1 MRKRSSQQSRRTKKR
16 SDFYCVRSPEYVRY
30 SMAMAFILILSPV
43 GSVVGESVSFD
54 HSEELTILEQFSP
67 EVSAAFERALSD
79 SGSYEGHDGNWILL
93 SEKDLD
99 FLIDVLP
106 SGNLETVSW
115 MDATYVWTPHK
126 SAGSLEILERLEGLD
141 LIELFIPD
149 KEQKKTPRFIPND
162 PDFPEQWHLSNT
174 GQTGGLQGED
184 VNITGAWD
192 SYNGSGVTI
201 SIVDD
206 GLDHAH
212 PDLSPNYE
220 ASTSYDFCDSDSDP
234 SPSGNDAHGT
244 AAGGVAAAA
253 GNNAVDVA
261 GAGFGANLAGSR
273 LIACWGGDSLDAS
286 ALGYMPQDI
295 DIYSNSWGPSDDGA
309 TISGP
314 GPLTLSA
321 IENGVYNGRGGL
333 GNIYTF
339 AAGNGLQNDD
349 DSNADGFTNNRFT
362 IAVTAVDHNGEQ
374 SWYAEPGANIL
385 VAAPSEGDGEG
396 ITTTDVA
403 GSSGY
408 NGGDVTHSFGGT
420 SSATP
425 LVSGVISLMLEANG
439 NLSWRD
445 VQEIIVLTSKKNDLS
460 DTSWGANGA
469 GHLVSHKYGFGVIDA
484 GAATSMASNWSNLM
498 PESNAT
504 YGPTTTPLSISEE
517 SGWIESQFTVT
528 DNMSIESVSIMV
540 DISHSNRGDLDI
552 ELMSPAGTISV
563 LRSSNGDTGD
573 DIQDWIYGSVH
584 HWGESSAGNWT
595 LRLKDSSSGVVG
607 TLNSWGL
614 TLHGVDLESDH
625 DDDGLLT
632 VDEINVHGTDPYNPD
647 TDGDGLDDAF
657 EVENGTDPL
666 MSDSD
671 IDGLLDGDE
680 VEDFLTDP
688 LNSDTDGDGL
698 LDGQEIT
705 IYESDPLVFDPD
717 DDGDLYYHFDDC
729 DDSNPGVNPGRPDIL
744 NGIDDDC
751 DDMIDEGYN
760 FTDRDGD
767 GLKDWPEFH
776 IHGTDYLDHDTDD
789 DGLSDGDEILIYF
802 TDPLLA
808 DEDLDADG
816 RYWFEDCDD
825 SDPLVSPDALE
836 YLDGID
842 NDCDSEVDEDYLDTD
857 SDSDGLSD
865 YDEFNVRFTNPFHP
879 DSDGDGLSDGH
890 EITVSSTDPLVFDYD
905 EDADGFYWFE
915 DCDDQ
920 DASSS
925 PVGVEILDKK
935 DNDCDGFSDE
945 DFIDLDS
952 DEDGLSDYDEVHIHD
967 TQPLN
972 YDTDG
977 DLMSDGDEVLL
988 FGTDPKSFDSD
999 EDMDGYY
1006 WFEDC
1011 NDLDPDIRPDADE
1024 SWDGLDQNCNALV
1037 DENIDRPS
1045 ELGHP
1050 TGAAIVWE
1058 ASNESMVI
1066 MAPEIPEGV
1075 NATMYWSLNGIP
1087 LNQFETGDAGAI
1099 EVDPLRCAEESIL
1112 GVLCESSESHVLELR
1127 IVDSGVQTILVWNLD
1142 IRTWSEPPT
1151 LSDQLLD
1158 VISGP
1163 LGFTI
1168 IGCIV
1173 LILAISVA
1181 SAWIVT
1187 RRRAVLKEALDA
1199 YGFSEQHIHEVSA
1212 PQNIP
1217 RAPDFNRD

>member
-1 MRKRSSQQSRRTKKR
+1 MRSSI
-16 SDFYCVRSPEYVRY
+16 
-30 SMAMAFILILSPV
+30 AMAFILFLSPI
-43 GSVVGESVSFD
+43 GSVAGGLVSDDSFD
-54 HSEELTILEQFSP
+54 GDAILQEFSP
-67 EVSAAFERALSD
+67 GVSAAFERALSD
-79 SGSYEGHDGNWILL
+79 HDSYEGHNGSWILL
-93 SEKDLD
+93 SQEDAD

-106 SGNLETVSW
+106 SGHLDAVDW
-115 MDATYVWTPHK
+115 MDGTYVWTPYK
-126 SAGSLEILERLEGLD
+126 SAKSLEVLERLEDLD
-141 LIELFIPD
+141 FIELFIPD
-149 KEQKKTPRFIPND
+149 KQHQKTPRLIPND
-162 PDFPEQWHLSNT
+162 PDFPDQWHLSNT

-184 VNITGAWD
+184 VNITGVWN

-201 SIVDD
+201 SIIDD
-206 GLDHAH
+206 GLDHSH

-234 SPSGNDAHGT
+234 TPSGNDAHGT
-244 AAGGVAAAA
+244 AAGGVAAAT
-253 GNNAVDVA
+253 GNNGVDVT

-295 DIYSNSWGPSDDGA
+295 DIYSNSWGPSDNGA

-321 IENGVYNGRGGL
+321 IENGAYNGRGGL

-362 IAVTAVDHNGEQ
+362 IAVTAVDHNGVQ

-385 VAAPSEGDGEG
+385 VAAPSDGDGEG

-408 NGGDVTHSFGGT
+408 NEGDVTDSFGGT

-445 VQEIIVLTSKKNDLS
+445 VQEIIVLTSKKNHIS
-460 DTSWGANGA
+460 DVSWASNGA

-484 GAATSMASNWSNLM
+484 GAATSMALNWSNLV
-498 PESNAT
+498 PESNST
-504 YGPTTTPLSISEE
+504 YGPTTTSLSISEE
-517 SGWIESQFTVT
+517 SGWVESQFIVT

-552 ELMSPAGTISV
+552 ELMSPSGTISV
-563 LRSSNGDTGD
+563 LRGSNNDTGD
-573 DIQDWIYGSVH
+573 DIQDWVYGSVH

-595 LRLKDSSSGVVG
+595 LRLKDSSPGTTG
-607 TLNSWGL
+607 TLNSWSL

-632 VDEINVHGTDPYNPD
+632 VDEINLHGTDPYDSD
-647 TDGDGLDDAF
+647 TDDDGLDDAF
-657 EVENGTDPL
+657 EVGGGTNPL
-666 MSDSD
+666 VSDSD
-671 IDGLLDGDE
+671 IDGLIDGDE
-680 VEDFLTDP
+680 VEIFLTDP

-698 LDGQEIT
+698 LDGQEIA
-705 IYESDPLVFDPD
+705 IYGSDPLIFDPD
-717 DDGDLYYHFDDC
+717 SDGDLYYHFDDC
-729 DDSNPGVNPGRPDIL
+729 DDSDPGVNPGRPDIL

-751 DDMIDEGYN
+751 DQMIDEGYN

-776 IHGTDYLDHDTDD
+776 IHSTDYLDHDTDD
-789 DGLSDGDEILIYF
+789 DGLSDGDEVLIYF
-802 TDPLLA
+802 TDPLIA
-808 DEDLDADG
+808 DEDSDADG

-825 SDPLVSPDALE
+825 SNPLISPDALE

-842 NDCDSEVDEDYLDTD
+842 NDCDNEVDEDYLDTD

-865 YDEFNVRFTNPFHP
+865 YEEFNLRFTNPFHP

-890 EITVSSTDPLVFDYD
+890 EISTSLTDPLVFDKD

-920 DASSS
+920 DANSS

-952 DEDGLSDYDEVHIHD
+952 DVDGLSDYDEVHIHD
-967 TQPLN
+967 TQPLD

-988 FGTDPKSFDSD
+988 FETDPKSFDSD
-999 EDMDGYY
+999 EDMDGFY
-1006 WFEDC
+1006 WFDDC
-1011 NDLDPDIRPDADE
+1011 DDLDPEIRPDANE
-1024 SWDGLDQNCNALV
+1024 LWDGLDQNCNTLV
-1037 DENIDRPS
+1037 DEGINRFS
-1045 ELGHP
+1045 ELGH
-1050 TGAAIVWE
+1050 TIGAAIVWE
-1058 ASNESMVI
+1058 ASNDSMVI
-1066 MAPEIPEGV
+1066 TAPSIPEGV
-1075 NATMYWSLNGIP
+1075 NATMYWSLDGIP
-1087 LNQFETGDAGAI
+1087 LNQYETGDLSSI
-1099 EVDPLRCAEESIL
+1099 EIGPLRCAEEDIL
-1112 GVLCESSESHVLELR
+1112 RSLCESPEPHMLELR
-1127 IVDSGVQTILVWNLD
+1127 LVDSGIQTILVWSLD

-1151 LSDQLLD
+1151 LSEQLLD

-1163 LGFTI
+1163 LGFAI
-1168 IGCIV
+1168 IGCII
-1173 LILAISVA
+1173 LILAITVA
-1181 SAWIVT
+1181 VT
-1187 RRRAVLKEALDA
+1187 GMVSRRRAVLKEALEA
-1199 YGFSEQHIHEVSA
+1199 YGFSEQHIHEASA

>member
-1 MRKRSSQQSRRTKKR
+1 M
-16 SDFYCVRSPEYVRY
+16 RY
-30 SMAMAFILILSPV
+30 SIAMAFILILSPV
-43 GSVVGESVSFD
+43 GSAAERLVSTESSD
-54 HSEELTILEQFSP
+54 RYAILEGFSP

-79 SGSYEGHDGNWILL
+79 IDSFEAHNGSWILL
-93 SEKDLD
+93 SEREID

-106 SGNLETVSW
+106 RGHLEAVGW
-115 MDATYVWTPHK
+115 MDGTYVWTPYK
-126 SAGSLEILERLEGLD
+126 SGKTLEVLETLEKMNFID
-141 LIELFIPD
+141 LFIPD
-149 KEQKKTPRFIPND
+149 KQREKAPRLIPND

-174 GQTGGLQGED
+174 GQTGGLQNED
-184 VNITGAWD
+184 VNITGAWN

-201 SIVDD
+201 SIIDD

-253 GNNAVDVA
+253 GNNGVNVT
-261 GAGFGANLAGSR
+261 GAGFGANLAGGR
-273 LIACWGGDSLDAS
+273 LIACWGGDSLEAS

-362 IAVTAVDHNGEQ
+362 IAVTAVNHNGEQ

-425 LVSGVISLMLEANG
+425 LVSGIISLMLEANG

-445 VQEIIVLTSKKNDLS
+445 VQEIIVLTSKKNDIN
-460 DTSWGANGA
+460 DVSWATNGA

-484 GAATSMASNWSNLM
+484 GAATSMASNWTNLV

-504 YGPTTTPLSISEE
+504 YGPTTTPISIPEE
-517 SGWIESQFTVT
+517 SGWVESQFTVT
-528 DNMSIESVSIMV
+528 DNMSIESVSIIV

-552 ELMSPAGTISV
+552 ELVSPAGTTSV
-563 LRSSNGDTGD
+563 LRGSNGDTGE

-584 HWGESSAGNWT
+584 HWGESAVGNWT
-595 LRLKDSSSGVVG
+595 LRLKDSSPGVTG

-614 TLHGVDLESDH
+614 TLHGIDLESDH

-632 VDEINVHGTDPYNPD
+632 VDEINIHNTDPYDSD
-647 TDGDGLDDAF
+647 TDDDGLNDAF
-657 EVENGTDPL
+657 EVENGTNPL
-666 MSDSD
+666 VSDSD
-671 IDGLLDGDE
+671 IDGLSDGDE
-680 VEDFLTDP
+680 VEHFLTDA
-688 LNSDTDGDGL
+688 LNPDTDGDGL

-705 IYESDPLVFDPD
+705 IYGSNPLIFDPD
-717 DDGDLYYHFDDC
+717 EDGDLYYHFDDC
-729 DDSNPGVNPGRPDIL
+729 NDSDPTINPGRPESL

-751 DDMIDEGYN
+751 DQTIDEGYN
-760 FTDRDGD
+760 FTDRDND
-767 GLKDWPEFH
+767 GLKDWPEYH
-776 IHGTDYLDHDTDD
+776 IHGTDYLDRDTDD
-789 DGLSDGDEILIYF
+789 DLISDGDEILVYF
-802 TDPLLA
+802 TNPLLA
-808 DEDLDADG
+808 DEDLDSDG

-825 SDPLVSPDALE
+825 SNPQISPDALE

-842 NDCDSEVDEDYLDTD
+842 NDCDNEVDEDYLDSD
-857 SDSDGLSD
+857 FDSDGLTD
-865 YDEFNVRFTNPFHP
+865 YEEFNLRFTNPFHP

-890 EITVSSTDPLVFDYD
+890 EISISATDPLVFDSD
-905 EDADGFYWFE
+905 EDSDGFYWFE

-920 DASSS
+920 DANSS

-945 DFIDLDS
+945 DFINLDS
-952 DEDGLSDYDEVHIHD
+952 DLDGLSDYDEVHLHN
-967 TQPLN
+967 TEPLI

-977 DLMSDGDEVLL
+977 DFLGDGDEVLL
-988 FGTDPKSFDSD
+988 FDTNPNLFDSD
-999 EDMDGYY
+999 EDGDGYH
-1006 WFEDC
+1006 WFVDC
-1011 NDLDPDIRPDADE
+1011 DDLRPDINPDATE
-1024 SWDGLDQNCNALV
+1024 FWDGLDQNCNGVV
-1037 DENIDRPS
+1037 DESINRFS
-1045 ELGHP
+1045 ELKHP
-1050 TGAAIVWE
+1050 IDAMIVWQ
-1058 ASNESMVI
+1058 ASNESMVV
-1066 MAPEIPEGV
+1066 MAPSIPEGV
-1075 NATMYWSLNGIP
+1075 NATMYWTLNGIP
-1087 LNQFETGDAGAI
+1087 LNQYETEALGFI
-1099 EVDPLRCAEESIL
+1099 EIGPLNCAEEDIL
-1112 GVLCESSESHVLELR
+1112 SSLCESSELHVLELR
-1127 IVDSGVQTILVWNLD
+1127 LVDSGIQTILVWNVD
-1142 IRTWSEPPT
+1142 VQTWSEPPA
-1151 LSDQLLD
+1151 LSQQFLEA
-1158 VISGP
+1158 IAGP
-1163 LGFTI
+1163 IGFAV

-1173 LILAISVA
+1173 LLLAIFVA
-1181 SAWIVT
+1181 ATMIVS
-1187 RRRAVLKEALDA
+1187 RRKAVLKEALEA
-1199 YGFSEQHIHEVSA
+1199 YGFSEQHIHEAS
-1212 PQNIP
+1212 PPRNIP
-1217 RAPDFNRD
+1217 RAPDFKRD